1 MIEAILPFTQPQSI
15 AHALLVMAIVP
26 AVGLALGAV
35 RYRGIALGPAA
46 VVFAGIVFGY
56 FGQRIDPAIL
66 GFARDFGLIMFIFS
80 IGLQLGPGFPSV
92 MREQGLRLNLLAAAT
107 VCIGVFLAIILAKLL
122 RIDAAATLGIL
133 AGATT
138 NTPSLGATQQAM
150 TMLPGISA
158 QRAELPG
165 LAYAVTYPAGVA
177 GIIGLMLAVR
187 WLFRIDSARE
197 AMQYHEEQR
206 QKVEPI
212 ERMNLIVENPA
223 LENLSVAEVPA
234 RHEAGVVISRIRHA
248 GESEAHVAL
257 ADEPLQQGDT
267 LLAVGTRAGLQQFA
281 RVVGRAAA
289 TDLAALPGH
298 VTHRRV
304 IVTHKAVLGKT
315 VQELGLD
322 SGRGVTATR
331 LTRGDVQV
339 TATPALRLRFGDV
352 LQLVGRPDD
361 LAAAANTLG
370 NSLEELNQTHFIPL
384 FVGVAIGV
392 IVGML
397 PIKLPGLS
405 VPVRLGLAAGPLI
418 VAIALSWVG
427 HLRGLVWHV
436 PLVANLAFRR
446 LGVALFLSA
455 VGLAAGE
462 RFFATLFTRA
472 GLTWLLCGVAVTTVP
487 LILLAAVAR
496 GIFHMNF
503 TTLSGLIAGT
513 TTDTNALT
521 FASELTGS
529 EGPQV
534 AYAAVYPFS
543 MLLRVIAAQTLA
555 LTLCR

>member
-1 MIEAILPFTQPQSI
+1 
-15 AHALLVMAIVP
+15 
-26 AVGLALGAV
+26 
-35 RYRGIALGPAA
+35 
-46 VVFAGIVFGY
+46 
-56 FGQRIDPAIL
+56 
-66 GFARDFGLIMFIFS
+66 
-80 IGLQLGPGFPSV
+80 
-92 MREQGLRLNLLAAAT
+92 
-107 VCIGVFLAIILAKLL
+107 
-122 RIDAAATLGIL
+122 
-133 AGATT
+133 
-138 NTPSLGATQQAM
+138 
-150 TMLPGISA
+150 
-158 QRAELPG
+158 
-165 LAYAVTYPAGVA
+165 
-177 GIIGLMLAVR
+177 
-187 WLFRIDSARE
+187 
-197 AMQYHEEQR
+197 
-206 QKVEPI
+206 
-212 ERMNLIVENPA
+212 
-223 LENLSVAEVPA
+223 
-234 RHEAGVVISRIRHA
+234 VISRIRHA
-248 GESEAHVAL
+248 GEGEAHVAVANERL
-257 ADEPLQQGDT
+257 HVGDT
-267 LLAVGTRAGLQQFA
+267 LLAVGTRDGLQQFA
-281 RVVGRAAA
+281 RVVGRCAA
-289 TDLAALPGH
+289 TDLVALPGA

-304 IVTHKAVLGKT
+304 IVTRKAVLGKT
-315 VQELGLD
+315 VQQLGLD
-322 SGRGVTATR
+322 TSHGVTATR
-331 LTRGDVQV
+331 LTRGEVQV

-361 LAAAANTLG
+361 LALAADTLG
-370 NSLEELNQTHFIPL
+370 NSLDELNQTHFIPL

-418 VAIALSWVG
+418 VAIVLSWVG

-446 LGVALFLSA
+446 LGIALFLSA

-472 GLTWLLCGVAVTTVP
+472 GLTWLVCGLAITTVP

-513 TTDTNALT
+513 MTDTNALT

-534 AYAAVYPFS
+534 AYAAVYPFA